1 MFCSKC
7 GASNSDEAKFC
18 ESCGNQLKQVQPQT
32 DNLNSNGNG
41 TVPSAPNQVAN
52 PSAPSIIVNVSNN
65 QQNQGVGAALGGLVN
80 PAVLPGPK
88 SRETAGLLCLFLG
101 VFGAHDF
108 YIGKSISGIIKLLCT
123 LTGVGATITCIWAMI
138 DAFIIAFGSNPT
150 DNWGRPLVGDATFT
164 KILIFV
170 PIILCALLI
179 GLIIAFCS
187 SL

>member
-1 MFCSKC
+1 MAEELLLTEKKMFCSKC

-18 ESCGNQLKQVQPQT
+18 ESCGNQLKQIQPQT

-88 SRETAGLLCLFLG
+88 NRA
-101 VFGAHDF
+101 V
-108 YIGKSISGIIKLLCT
+108 I
-123 LTGVGATITCIWAMI
+123 
-138 DAFIIAFGSNPT
+138 NPT
-150 DNWGRPLVGDATFT
+150 KNKNKNG
-164 KILIFV
+164 
-170 PIILCALLI
+170 
-179 GLIIAFCS
+179 CS
-187 SL
+187 QENVARFFK